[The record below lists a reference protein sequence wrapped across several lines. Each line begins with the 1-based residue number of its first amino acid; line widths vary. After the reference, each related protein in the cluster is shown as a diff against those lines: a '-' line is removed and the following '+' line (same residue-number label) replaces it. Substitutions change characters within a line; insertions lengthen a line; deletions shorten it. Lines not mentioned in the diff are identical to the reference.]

1 MLTSPEIKL
10 LFLLAIPIY
19 GIFCEYHDPIF
30 WDPDPDFVW
39 IRFQKK
45 KFIQIWC
52 SDGSRSGEIASYSAK
67 KSRRGLSTYRAQN
80 KTGVMDTTRTRVSN

>member
-19 GIFCEYHDPIF
+19 GNFCEYQDPIF

-39 IRFQKK
+39 ICFQKIK
-45 KFIQIWC
+45 SLSKF
-52 SDGSRSGEIASYSAK
+52 GF
-67 KSRRGLSTYRAQN
+67 
-80 KTGVMDTTRTRVSN
+80 